1 MHICYKKYYESQ
13 KSLLKTLT
21 MLAYVLTTD
30 MMCPSFNKH
39 FHYSLW
45 SQVSSEV
52 RVCLYICQ

>member
-39 FHYSLW
+39 FHYSL
-45 SQVSSEV
+45 
-52 RVCLYICQ
+52 